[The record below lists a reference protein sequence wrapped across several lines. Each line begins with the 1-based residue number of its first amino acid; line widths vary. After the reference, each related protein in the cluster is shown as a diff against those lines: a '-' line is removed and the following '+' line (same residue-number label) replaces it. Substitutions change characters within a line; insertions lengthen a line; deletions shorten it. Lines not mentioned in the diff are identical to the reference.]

1 MLSNRIE
8 LIEVFVACGCIGAAA
23 VPLNTASMG
32 PQIGYVLQDSDA
44 RLLVIEGDF
53 APRLAVARRRS
64 LGAAAAVIVLL
75 MGPAG
80 SGKTTVGELLASQ
93 LGWEFADG
101 DSFHSPA
108 NIEKMSRGVSLDDHD
123 RIPWLDAI
131 RAAMEYWNAQRRNVV
146 LACSAL
152 KKSYRERLLIN
163 SAVRLVY
170 LKGTFDLLR
179 QRLHARK
186 GHYATE
192 QILKS
197 QFADLEEPADAITM
211 DVARS
216 PEEIVAQIRKQL
228 SL

>member
-1 MLSNRIE
+1 
-8 LIEVFVACGCIGAAA
+8 
-23 VPLNTASMG
+23 
-32 PQIGYVLQDSDA
+32 
-44 RLLVIEGDF
+44 
-53 APRLAVARRRS
+53 
-64 LGAAAAVIVLL
+64 

-108 NIEKMSRGVSLDDHD
+108 NIEKMSRGVPLDDND

-131 RAAMEYWNAQRRNVV
+131 HAAIEQWNAQRRNVV

-152 KKSYRERLLIN
+152 KKSYRERLQIN
-163 SAVRLVY
+163 SGVKLVY
-170 LKGTFDLLR
+170 LKGTYDLLR
-179 QRLHARK
+179 QRLYARK

-192 QILKS
+192 QILTS
-197 QFADLEEPADAITM
+197 QFADLEEPADAITI

-216 PEEIVAQIRKQL
+216 PEDIVMEIRKQL

>member
-1 MLSNRIE
+1 
-8 LIEVFVACGCIGAAA
+8 
-23 VPLNTASMG
+23 
-32 PQIGYVLQDSDA
+32 
-44 RLLVIEGDF
+44 
-53 APRLAVARRRS
+53 
-64 LGAAAAVIVLL
+64 VIVLL

-108 NIEKMSRGVSLDDHD
+108 NIEKMSRGVPLDDHD

-131 RAAMEYWNAQRRNVV
+131 RAAMEHWNAQRRNVV